1 MKMHNYGIMLTN
13 TGRKIPY
20 KTNSLELVKRYA
32 GELVKQSYADT
43 EAVIFDAETG
53 RPIVKA
59 VLVPDS
65 MSASPYAMKLKFV

>member
-20 KTNSLELVKRYA
+20 KTNSL
-32 GELVKQSYADT
+32 ELVKQSYADT

-65 MSASPYAMKLKFV
+65 MSASPYAMKLKFI